1 MVITTWLIAA
11 HEDVSLAIRV
21 DFKRCKHFA
30 SGGLDQLRVPTRIR
44 EARIGETQ
52 TPQRRPN
59 INHLLARESS
69 NPRGPEF
76 IVRNAVGLAVQRSI
90 REKYE
95 PRGTLF
101 DLRAIFHPASGRD
114 IDFDPEIRRNRA
126 DGVGCCG

>member
-1 MVITTWLIAA
+1 LVITTGLIAP
-11 HEDVSLAIRV
+11 HKHVSLAVRV

-30 SGGLDQLRVPTRIR
+30 SGGLDQLRVPARIR

-59 INHLLARESS
+59 IHHLLARESS

-76 IVRNAVGLAVQRSI
+76 IVRNAVGLAVQRTI
-90 REKYE
+90 RKKYE

-114 IDFDPEIRRNRA
+114 IDFDPEI
-126 DGVGCCG
+126 